1 MKTDYMYL
9 YGTDKVVKDI
19 VMSLLL
25 FFSIY
30 LLFKYV
36 AAKTVCILLP
46 NTGCITVFCNSVL
59 LIHDSYL
66 LLADSQRSKHNALD
80 HFSY

>member
-19 VMSLLL
+19 VMSL

-30 LLFKYV
+30 LLFKHV
-36 AAKTVCILLP
+36 AAKTDCIVLP
-46 NTGCITVFCNSVL
+46 NTGCITVFCNST
-59 LIHDSYL
+59 
-66 LLADSQRSKHNALD
+66 
-80 HFSY
+80 